1 MPIFELDKDSITP
14 IPRTSFSK
22 NHIRERE
29 DLQRLLREQIQ
40 IIDEDLMVLAEEYGD
55 WEESH
60 RGIDLLALDRSGD
73 LVVIELKRTRVGSH
87 MELQALRYAAM
98 VSTMT
103 FDQAVAAHSKFLQDR
118 GKSDDPQDSIC

>member
-60 RGIDLLALDRSGD
+60 RRIDLLALDRS
-73 LVVIELKRTRVGSH
+73 
-87 MELQALRYAAM
+87 A
-98 VSTMT
+98 
-103 FDQAVAAHSKFLQDR
+103 
-118 GKSDDPQDSIC
+118 